1 MEEAAVAATRLTI
14 ARLAGVSVATVDR
27 VLRSDS
33 AVRPETAER
42 VRLALDGL
50 RVARASRGR
59 PAKATSFRVALVL
72 PQIPSHFLDQVERD
86 IALSASF
93 FREHRIT
100 PSFYRSDF
108 SSQHDT
114 AAFADTVRGY
124 DAAILVPLDY
134 PWVERLIE
142 ETADAG
148 VPVVTIFSDLP
159 ASRRALYLGVDD
171 RTVGRTA
178 GLLLGR
184 FSAGRIGTVILLS
197 GSSRLHDQV
206 ERRTGFAQILEEDFR
221 NLRWV
226 VESDFPEDD
235 DSARLVALGLFAQ
248 HPDLIGIYA
257 TGGGT
262 PGIARAL
269 DEAAPTEK
277 PVFVSHGL
285 TAQTRALLAEQVIDV
300 VLDQDVRGIV
310 HSAGLAALNLINDV
324 RGSLPLPKPTV
335 QIYFRENAH
344 S

>member
-1 MEEAAVAATRLTI
+1 MPATRLSI

-27 VLRSDS
+27 VLRNDS
-33 AVRPETAER
+33 VVRPETSDR
-42 VRLALDGL
+42 VRAALDSL
-50 RVARASRGR
+50 RVARATRGR
-59 PAKATSFRVALVL
+59 PAKATAFRVALVL
-72 PQIPSHFLDQVERD
+72 PQIASRFLDQVERD

-100 PSFYRSDF
+100 PSFYRCEF
-108 SSQHDT
+108 SNQHDT
-114 AAFADTVRGY
+114 AAFADTLRGY
-124 DAAILVPLDY
+124 DAVILVPLDY
-134 PWVERLIE
+134 PWVEHLIE
-142 ETADAG
+142 DTVDAG

-171 RTVGRTA
+171 RMVGRTA

-184 FSAGRIGTVILLS
+184 FSAGRIGTVVVLS

-226 VESDFPEDD
+226 VEPDFPEDD
-235 DSARLVALGLFAQ
+235 DSARLAALGLLAK
-248 HPDLIGIYA
+248 HSDLIGIYA
-257 TGGGT
+257 TGGGA
-262 PGIARAL
+262 PGIACAL
-269 DEAAPTEK
+269 QEATLSEK
-277 PVFVSHGL
+277 PVFASHGL
-285 TAQTRALLAEQVIDV
+285 TAETRTLLAEQVIDV

-310 HSAGLAALNLINDV
+310 HSAGLVALNLINEV
-324 RGSLPLPKPTV
+324 RGSLPIPKPTV

>member
-1 MEEAAVAATRLTI
+1 VAATRLTI
-14 ARLAGVSVATVDR
+14 ARLAGVSIATVDR
-27 VLRSDS
+27 VLRSDA

-42 VRLALDGL
+42 VRTALDGL

-100 PSFYRSDF
+100 PSFYRCDF

-124 DAAILVPLDY
+124 DAVILVPLDY
-134 PWVERLIE
+134 PWVEHLIE
-142 ETADAG
+142 ETTDAG
-148 VPVVTIFSDLP
+148 LPVVTIFSDLP

-171 RTVGRTA
+171 RMVGRTA

-184 FSAGRIGTVILLS
+184 FSAGRIGTVIVLS

-226 VESDFPEDD
+226 VEPDFPEDD
-235 DSARLVALGLFAQ
+235 GSARLAALGVLAQ
-248 HPDLIGIYA
+248 HSDLIGIYA
-257 TGGGT
+257 TCGGT
-262 PGIARAL
+262 PGIARAVQ
-269 DEAAPTEK
+269 EAAPSDK

-285 TAQTRALLAEQVIDV
+285 TAETRALLAEQVIDV

-324 RGSLPLPKPTV
+324 RGSLPLPKPMV

>member
-1 MEEAAVAATRLTI
+1 VPATRLAI

-42 VRLALDGL
+42 VRTALEGL

-59 PAKATSFRVALVL
+59 PAKATAFRVALVL
-72 PQIPSHFLDQVERD
+72 PQIASHFLDQVERD

-100 PSFYRSDF
+100 PSFYRCDF
-108 SSQHDT
+108 SSHQDT
-114 AAFADTVRGY
+114 AAFAETLCGY
-124 DAAILVPLDY
+124 DAAIIVPLDY
-134 PWVERLIE
+134 TWVEHLIE

-159 ASRRALYLGVDD
+159 ASRRDLYLGVDD
-171 RTVGRTA
+171 RMVGRTA

-184 FSAGRIGTVILLS
+184 FSAGRIGTVVVLS

-226 VESDFPEDD
+226 VEPDFPEDD
-235 DSARLVALGLFAQ
+235 ESARLSGLGVVAKHA
-248 HPDLIGIYA
+248 DLIGIYA

-262 PGIARAL
+262 LGIARAL
-269 DEAAPTEK
+269 QEAAPREK

-285 TAQTRALLAEQVIDV
+285 TAETRALLARQVIDV

-310 HSAGLAALNLINDV
+310 HAAGLAALNLINDV
-324 RGSLPLPKPTV
+324 RGALPLPKPTL

>member
-1 MEEAAVAATRLTI
+1 VPATRLAI

-42 VRLALDGL
+42 VRTALEGL

-59 PAKATSFRVALVL
+59 PAKATAFRVALVL
-72 PQIPSHFLDQVERD
+72 PQIASRFLDQVERD

-100 PSFYRSDF
+100 PSFYRCDF
-108 SSQHDT
+108 SSHHDT
-114 AAFADTVRGY
+114 TAFVETLRGY

-134 PWVERLIE
+134 PWVEHLIE

-171 RTVGRTA
+171 RMVGRTG

-184 FSAGRIGTVILLS
+184 FSAGRIGTVVVLS

-226 VESDFPEDD
+226 VEPDFPEDD
-235 DSARLVALGLFAQ
+235 ESARLAGLGVLAK
-248 HPDLIGIYA
+248 HADLIGIYA
-257 TGGGT
+257 TGGGA

-269 DEAAPTEK
+269 QEAAPSER

-285 TAQTRALLAEQVIDV
+285 TAETRALLAGQVIDV

-310 HSAGLAALNLINDV
+310 HSAGLATLNLINDV
-324 RGSLPLPKPTV
+324 RGTLPLPKPTL